1 MTEMNLVTWVA
12 LGTETS
18 EEYLPNHQPNSDRD
32 DVRGLECPEEKNFF
46 SHESIA
52 GDRIETHMTA
62 SIKM

>member
-1 MTEMNLVTWVA
+1 MTARAPEPA
-12 LGTETS
+12 KQD
-18 EEYLPNHQPNSDRD
+18 LPNAQSQNDRD